1 MCKNYLILYIFLLT
15 MVNLHTAN
23 AHHELED
30 QNILNGEENYQA
42 HCASCH
48 GVDLEGQPNWRTM
61 KADGS
66 LPAPPHDETGH
77 TWHHDTKMLFDY
89 TKYGGQKTLSAV
101 GITDYKSGMP
111 GYEDVLSDLQIWE
124 ILAFIR
130 STWPKEI
137 QDLHATRH

>member
-1 MCKNYLILYIFLLT
+1 MLFR
-15 MVNLHTAN
+15 
-23 AHHELED
+23 
-30 QNILNGEENYQA
+30 
-42 HCASCH
+42 S
-48 GVDLEGQPNWRTM
+48 
-61 KADGS
+61 
-66 LPAPPHDETGH
+66 
-77 TWHHDTKMLFDY
+77 KMLFNY
-89 TKYGGQKTLSAV
+89 TKYGGQKTLAAV

>member
-1 MCKNYLILYIFLLT
+1 MLKNNLTLCFFLLT
-15 MVNLHTAN
+15 IINFHSAN
-23 AHHELED
+23 AHHELAD
-30 QNILNGEENYQA
+30 RDIVSGEENYQS

-48 GVDLEGQPNWRTM
+48 GVYLEGQPNWRKQ

-89 TKYGGQKTLSAV
+89 TKYGGQKTLADV
-101 GITDYKSGMP
+101 GVTDYNSGMP
-111 GYEDVLSDLQIWE
+111 GYEGVLSDSQIWE
-124 ILAFIR
+124 VLAFIR

>member
-1 MCKNYLILYIFLLT
+1 MAYN
-15 MVNLHTAN
+15 
-23 AHHELED
+23 E
-30 QNILNGEENYQA
+30 
-42 HCASCH
+42 S
-48 GVDLEGQPNWRTM
+48 
-61 KADGS
+61 DGS

-89 TKYGGQKTLSAV
+89 TKYGGQKTLAAV

>member
-1 MCKNYLILYIFLLT
+1 MLKNNLILYFFLLT
-15 MVNLHTAN
+15 ITNFHSAN
-23 AHHELED
+23 AHHELAD
-30 QNILNGEENYQA
+30 KNIVSGEENYQL

-48 GVDLEGQPNWRTM
+48 GVDLEGQPNWRKL

-89 TKYGGQKTLSAV
+89 TKYGGQKTLAAV
-101 GITDYKSGMP
+101 GITDYNSGMP

-124 ILAFIR
+124 VLAFIR